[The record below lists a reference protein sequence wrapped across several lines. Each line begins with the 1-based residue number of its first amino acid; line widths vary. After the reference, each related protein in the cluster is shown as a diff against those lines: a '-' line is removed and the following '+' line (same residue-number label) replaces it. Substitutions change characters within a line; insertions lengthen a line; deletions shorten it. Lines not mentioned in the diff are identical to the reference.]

1 MPMMIQNFVL
11 FQIGWLCCVMSGAN
25 QFHSLTGV
33 VIVSIIVM
41 IHLQRANDSISEIVL
56 ILFAMIIGTLWDSSL
71 MRAGLFQ
78 FSSASLIG
86 GLAPLWLIAMWA
98 LFATTLNVS
107 LKWLKGRYWLA
118 AILGATG
125 GPLAYYAGQRLGAV
139 AFSDTTLA
147 MLAIAAGWAI
157 IMPALVALTVRYDG
171 FRNPGQELSKAE
183 AL

>member
-11 FQIGWLCCVMSGAN
+11 FQIGWFCCVLSGAN
-25 QFHSLTGV
+25 QFHPLTGV
-33 VIVSIIVM
+33 IIVSIIVM
-41 IHLQRANDSISEIVL
+41 MHLQRANNSISEIML

-78 FSSASLIG
+78 FSTTSLIS

-125 GPLAYYAGQRLGAV
+125 GPLAYYAGHQLGAV
-139 AFSDTTLA
+139 AFSDTTSALLA
-147 MLAIAAGWAI
+147 TAAGWAI

-171 FRNPGQELSKAE
+171 FRNSSQKLSKAE